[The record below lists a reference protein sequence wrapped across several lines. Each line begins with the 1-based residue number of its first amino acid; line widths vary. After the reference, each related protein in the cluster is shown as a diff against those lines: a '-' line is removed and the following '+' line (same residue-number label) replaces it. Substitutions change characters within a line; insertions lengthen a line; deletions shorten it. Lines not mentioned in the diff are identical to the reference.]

1 MNETEQAQAFE
12 QYMWDSCRKLF
23 EEYGGDWQRL
33 SATEQEV
40 VVLWRAEAD
49 IYNGGILQFVCNWGQ
64 QHLQQAMTI
73 MDKIGAHQSAAL
85 LRKAEQALAYLIDD
99 VRIQEL
105 WDIPQYLS
113 AEAEAVLDAADQ
125 AYWEDSDHMM
135 LKAYRHY
142 LADAV

>member
-99 VRIQEL
+99 VRDMFVKVSFEYKLLTSSFVSSLDRTQSRSLIKSKL
-105 WDIPQYLS
+105 W
-113 AEAEAVLDAADQ
+113 
-125 AYWEDSDHMM
+125 
-135 LKAYRHY
+135 
-142 LADAV
+142 